1 MIQAPGNFTTNIMEE
16 VMEQEVFRVL
26 EFCQRYAISR
36 ASLYREIA
44 AHRLRIIK
52 RGRRTLITRVEAERW
67 FENLCRNQP
76 QQPA

>member
-1 MIQAPGNFTTNIMEE
+1 MDTE
-16 VMEQEVFRVL
+16 VYRVL

-44 AHRLRIIK
+44 ANRLHIIK
-52 RGRRTLITRVEAERW
+52 RGRRTLITRAEAERW
-67 FENLCRNQP
+67 FRDLCQNQP